1 MALLSAANTVGQ
13 GRSVLLGCTS
23 FLDEYF
29 DICRMENK
37 GLMDGKINER
47 ELISIH
53 GGAIRGQKVDR
64 RWTIWEWRLAISKSG
79 HESPLCQNAYCQ
91 CRLLCITE
99 YRART
104 TRRERGRWKAIF
116 HRSQIRNVGWRLRPL
131 WRHYRPRKSSAWLE
145 HWGHYTRGFHLR
157 LMKRLWET
165 HLQLMKFTCRHS
177 LIIMG

>member
-53 GGAIRGQKVDR
+53 GGAIRGQKVGGPS
-64 RWTIWEWRLAISKSG
+64 IYVHPI
-79 HESPLCQNAYCQ
+79 
-91 CRLLCITE
+91 
-99 YRART
+99 
-104 TRRERGRWKAIF
+104 
-116 HRSQIRNVGWRLRPL
+116 
-131 WRHYRPRKSSAWLE
+131 
-145 HWGHYTRGFHLR
+145 
-157 LMKRLWET
+157 
-165 HLQLMKFTCRHS
+165 
-177 LIIMG
+177 